1 MLLRFWG
8 VRGSIPCPD
17 PAMARYGG
25 NTACVEVS
33 CGDDTIIFDGGTGLR
48 PLGSALLKTGQPVRA
63 NILYSHCHVDHV
75 CGLPFFAPVDLPTT
89 NLRLWAG
96 NPAPDRNLK
105 QTLGR
110 LFGDTVG
117 KFACAIDFQ
126 DFLPGETLVLRPDI
140 IVHTGPLNHPGGATG
155 YRLEYDGRAI
165 AYVTD
170 TEHRPNALDENV
182 VRLAR
187 NADLLIYD
195 CTYTQDE
202 FSAHVG
208 WGHSTWQEGVRLAEA
223 ANVMRLAIFHHDP
236 AHDDDFLDRV
246 GLEAAAARAGTFV
259 AREGATIRF

>member
-1 MLLRFWG
+1 
-8 VRGSIPCPD
+8 
-17 PAMARYGG
+17 MARYGG
-25 NTACVEVS
+25 NTACVEVR

-48 PLGSALLKTGQPVRA
+48 PLGSALLKSGQPIRA

-75 CGLPFFAPVDLPTT
+75 YGLPFFAPVDLPTT
-89 NLRLWAG
+89 NLRLWSA
-96 NPAPDRNLK
+96 NAAPDCDLK
-105 QTLGR
+105 ETLGR
-110 LFGDTVG
+110 IFGDTIA
-117 KFACAIDFQ
+117 KFACAIDFH

-155 YRLEYDGRAI
+155 YRLEYDGHAI

-170 TEHRPNALDENV
+170 TEHRPNLLDENV

-202 FSAHVG
+202 FLARVG

-223 ANVMRLAIFHHDP
+223 ANARRLAIFHHDP
-236 AHDDDFLDRV
+236 AHDDNFLDRI
-246 GLEAAAARAGTFV
+246 GAEAAAARPGTFV
-259 AREGATIRF
+259 AYEGATIRF